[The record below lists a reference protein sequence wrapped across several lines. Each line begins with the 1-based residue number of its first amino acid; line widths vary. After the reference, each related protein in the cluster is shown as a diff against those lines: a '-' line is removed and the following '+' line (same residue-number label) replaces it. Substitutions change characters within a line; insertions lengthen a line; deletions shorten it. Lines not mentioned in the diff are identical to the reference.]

1 MDDLFPFP
9 LLVKEFGVA
18 TQTNKADFFP
28 FRIFPNEEEVILNM
42 TLHTVFILSLQR
54 MRKIFCW
61 YPTCTSKVFKYFL
74 EFIKFLFV
82 KLHCFQVFLELGGLF
97 ERIFEIWFL
106 FHLLQ
111 RLLT

>member
-1 MDDLFPFP
+1 MFW
-9 LLVKEFGVA
+9 
-18 TQTNKADFFP
+18 
-28 FRIFPNEEEVILNM
+28 IFLNEEKVILNM

-61 YPTCTSKVFKYFL
+61 YLTCTSEVFKYFL
-74 EFIKFLFV
+74 EFVKFVFIE
-82 KLHCFQVFLELGGLF
+82 LHCFQILLELRGLLERKF
-97 ERIFEIWFL
+97 EMRFL